1 MATSV
6 VDSMDPLARSMKLSV
21 GKGQGQSYCFV
32 MALRSGQSPHLT
44 NHLIK
49 LSVKMPPAD
58 LFGVCRP
65 SCNCGGRVEPHGIR
79 VLTPSEIMRILP
91 SIGSVHP
98 AANYGSPS
106 AHHVHIDPHQHL
118 HQSVVAAGVAAV
130 GGTVRRT
137 LFGDC
142 CGWTRLYSPFSST
155 SVAFVFFSSSSSM
168 FPSTF
173 ASFFVFGSSN
183 GRPNDIVFDL
193 LVWKDVVALNT
204 DGMIVAVWIVGTASG
219 LPLFDDRKQKI

>member
-6 VDSMDPLARSMKLSV
+6 VDSMDPLARSMKISV

-155 SVAFVFFSSSSSM
+155 SVAFVFFPRHRRC
-168 FPSTF
+168 FPQLSLPFLYLARPTDVQTT
-173 ASFFVFGSSN
+173 SFSICSFG
-183 GRPNDIVFDL
+183 
-193 LVWKDVVALNT
+193 K
-204 DGMIVAVWIVGTASG
+204 M
-219 LPLFDDRKQKI
+219 